1 MTRSNNP
8 AWKHASQDI
17 AVDLEDERTIEI
29 LYTKYW
35 DPLLNFAGKYISDKD
50 TCKEIVQ
57 ELFITLHLKR
67 RQLTIKVS
75 LASYLYGSIRNKIM
89 NHLRKESIYK
99 KHMAVMGKSINE
111 STPINDIDQLMDVT
125 DLEKEI
131 FCCLNLMP
139 ARYREVY
146 VLIKLQACSLKKAS
160 EMVNR
165 PVQTVQRQLRKA
177 VRLLQAHLTRC
188 MLQLRSSQ

>member
-8 AWKHASQDI
+8 NWKHASQDI

-29 LYTKYW
+29 LYSKYW

-67 RQLTIKVS
+67 GQLTIKVS

-99 KHMAVMGKSINE
+99 KHMAGMGKDINE
-111 STPINDIDQLMDVT
+111 PTPINDIGQLMDVT

-131 FCCLNLMP
+131 FCCINLMP
-139 ARYREVY
+139 DRYREVY
-146 VLIKLQACSLKKAS
+146 VLIKLQACSLKKTA

-177 VRLLQAHLTRC
+177 
-188 MLQLRSSQ
+188 